1 MSRLGVWFTSGLANS
16 IVQHHDVRVAERKA
30 KQIVLDAAPDYM
42 PAKLRAVVRAGLGEH
57 LRADERAQFG
67 RCYAY
72 VYSGTDITKLE
83 ADRKVQRAVA
93 RLMPA
98 GRAADRYALRRPI
111 LEKLRSFNTV
121 KQLLKAHPELAEL
134 VAYRRDGGPE
144 PDPVKLRRALLR
156 AGWPLRKG
164 GAA

>member
-1 MSRLGVWFTSGLANS
+1 MWFTSALANS
-16 IVQHHDVRVAERKA
+16 IAQHHDVRVAERKA
-30 KQIVLDAAPDYM
+30 KQLVLDAAPDYM
-42 PAKLRAVVRAGLGEH
+42 PAKLRAVIRAGLGKH
-57 LRADERAQFG
+57 LRTDERVEFG
-67 RCYAY
+67 RCYTY
-72 VYSGTDITKLE
+72 VYSGTDVAKLQ
-83 ADRKVQRAVA
+83 ADRKVRRAVA
-93 RLMPA
+93 RLMPS
-98 GRAADRYALRRPI
+98 GRAGDRYALRRPI
-111 LEKLRSFNTV
+111 LEKLRSFSTV